1 MINLNTNLGAMIVF
15 SNLKVSTNGLNTAI
29 ERMTSGYKINRAGD
43 NAANFSI
50 NTKLS
55 TQIGAYSV
63 AEENAMMGLDMLS
76 TASSA
81 LDQMSNLASRLRCLA
96 AQAQNGTYGTQ
107 SLSAVKSEANA
118 LVAEIK
124 SIFGKTEYNGIKLL
138 NSLSEKLIEDE
149 PITQTPPAGIVPD
162 PSYNGFIENPQDYSD
177 AEVAAMTALSGV
189 SSSTRIR
196 DGQYSITTLE
206 EFEQF
211 AEMSRAAKIQG
222 GEFVLGADIDLSSY
236 SAGEGFIPIAA
247 GINSSADFKCEFN
260 GNGHTISNLYI
271 NRPDTDNVGLFSL
284 MCDVKNLCLTNVDV
298 IGGKSTGALMGYA
311 FSNSPEI
318 SNCYIA
324 SGSVKGTTGVGGLVG
339 RFSDI
344 DGNILNCYSDAEV
357 SGETKAGGLLG
368 ETYLPNGSVINSF
381 SHGNVTASS
390 DYAGGLIG
398 YTERV
403 SLENCYAEGNITGK
417 RFVGGVVGKAMEV
430 IAVNCFAKGKVTGT
444 SSVGGFAGSAGGSS
458 SGNIIENCYAYG
470 EVIGEE
476 SVGGFA
482 GLTSGSTNGNGLI
495 LKACYALGNVTA
507 TQQVGGLVGFFSF
520 HNSVYNCSAT
530 GTVKGNSCVGGLIG
544 DGYAM
549 KEIKNCYSTGDVIAK
564 GNFVGGIIGRTSNSN
579 DTDITGCYSTGNI
592 SGVERVGGVM
602 GFCDTILSLSDCYST
617 GNISGQKDVGGVV
630 GYLFWMR
637 GPMTGC
643 SSQGRVSGD
652 TNIGGLVG
660 QISSFLD
667 LSIDNCISSAE
678 VSGNNSAGSFIGRIE
693 ELKTISVTNCK
704 TAALDLDTIGSTSSS
719 ISNEVLQNM
728 LNGIEVVEVERVDP
742 SKIKITLQVGINSD
756 ANSKLTFNTSFSA
769 EVIDAL
775 LDIDILNTSALEVLD
790 FFINE
795 VNQKQVEYGAV
806 ENRLQSAL
814 EQISVSYD
822 NLVSTQST
830 IRDADIAEESSSYIR
845 NQILQQAAST
855 LMATANQTPAI
866 ALQLL

>member
-149 PITQTPPAGIVPD
+149 PITQTPPAGIVPT

-271 NRPDTDNVGLFSL
+271 NRPDTDNVGLFSI

-298 IGGKSTGALMGYA
+298 IGGKYTGALMGYT
-311 FSNSPEI
+311 FSNSQV

-324 SGSVKGTTGVGGLVG
+324 SGSVKGTTCVGGLGG
-339 RFSDI
+339 RFSGI
-344 DGNILNCYSDAEV
+344 NGILNCYSDAEV

-564 GNFVGGIIGRTSNSN
+564 GSFVGGIIGRTSNSN

-602 GFCDTILSLSDCYST
+602 GLCDTILSLSDCYST

-630 GYLFWMR
+630 GYLYWMR

-660 QISSFLD
+660 QISSYQD

-693 ELKTISVTNCK
+693 KLKTISVTNCK

>member
-149 PITQTPPAGIVPD
+149 PITQTPPAGIVPN

-284 MCDVKNLCLTNVDV
+284 MCDVKNLCLT
-298 IGGKSTGALMGYA
+298 K
-311 FSNSPEI
+311 
-318 SNCYIA
+318 
-324 SGSVKGTTGVGGLVG
+324 
-339 RFSDI
+339 
-344 DGNILNCYSDAEV
+344 
-357 SGETKAGGLLG
+357 
-368 ETYLPNGSVINSF
+368 
-381 SHGNVTASS
+381 
-390 DYAGGLIG
+390 
-398 YTERV
+398 
-403 SLENCYAEGNITGK
+403 
-417 RFVGGVVGKAMEV
+417 
-430 IAVNCFAKGKVTGT
+430 
-444 SSVGGFAGSAGGSS
+444 
-458 SGNIIENCYAYG
+458 
-470 EVIGEE
+470 
-476 SVGGFA
+476 
-482 GLTSGSTNGNGLI
+482 
-495 LKACYALGNVTA
+495 
-507 TQQVGGLVGFFSF
+507 
-520 HNSVYNCSAT
+520 
-530 GTVKGNSCVGGLIG
+530 
-544 DGYAM
+544 
-549 KEIKNCYSTGDVIAK
+549 
-564 GNFVGGIIGRTSNSN
+564 
-579 DTDITGCYSTGNI
+579 
-592 SGVERVGGVM
+592 
-602 GFCDTILSLSDCYST
+602 
-617 GNISGQKDVGGVV
+617 
-630 GYLFWMR
+630 
-637 GPMTGC
+637 
-643 SSQGRVSGD
+643 
-652 TNIGGLVG
+652 
-660 QISSFLD
+660 
-667 LSIDNCISSAE
+667 
-678 VSGNNSAGSFIGRIE
+678 
-693 ELKTISVTNCK
+693 
-704 TAALDLDTIGSTSSS
+704 
-719 ISNEVLQNM
+719 
-728 LNGIEVVEVERVDP
+728 
-742 SKIKITLQVGINSD
+742 
-756 ANSKLTFNTSFSA
+756 
-769 EVIDAL
+769 
-775 LDIDILNTSALEVLD
+775 
-790 FFINE
+790 
-795 VNQKQVEYGAV
+795 
-806 ENRLQSAL
+806 
-814 EQISVSYD
+814 
-822 NLVSTQST
+822 
-830 IRDADIAEESSSYIR
+830 
-845 NQILQQAAST
+845 
-855 LMATANQTPAI
+855 
-866 ALQLL
+866 

>member
-149 PITQTPPAGIVPD
+149 PITQTPPAGIVPN

-271 NRPDTDNVGLFSL
+271 NRPDTDNVGLFSF

-298 IGGKSTGALMGYA
+298 IGGKYTGALMGYT
-311 FSNSPEI
+311 FSNSQV

-324 SGSVKGTTGVGGLVG
+324 SGSVKGTTCVGGLGG
-339 RFSDI
+339 RFSGI
-344 DGNILNCYSDAEV
+344 NGILNCYSDAEV

-564 GNFVGGIIGRTSNSN
+564 GSFVGGIIGRTSNSN

-602 GFCDTILSLSDCYST
+602 GLCDTILSLSDCYST
-617 GNISGQKDVGGVV
+617 GNISWQKDVGGVV

>member
-149 PITQTPPAGIVPD
+149 PITQTPPAGIVPN

-247 GINSSADFKCEFN
+247 GIKSSADFKCEFN

-339 RFSDI
+339 RFSYI

-368 ETYLPNGSVINSF
+368 EIYLPNGSVINSF

-417 RFVGGVVGKAMEV
+417 RFVGGVVGYAMEL

-444 SSVGGFAGSAGGSS
+444 SMVGGFAGYAGGSS

-495 LKACYALGNVTA
+495 LKACHALGNVTA
-507 TQQVGGLVGFFSF
+507 TQQVGGLVGNFSF

-530 GTVKGNSCVGGLIG
+530 GTVRGTSCVGGLIG

-579 DTDITGCYSTGNI
+579 ATDITGCYSTGNI

-602 GFCDTILSLSDCYST
+602 GFCDAILSLSDCYST

-630 GYLFWMR
+630 GYLSWMR

-660 QISSFLD
+660 QISSFQD

>member
-149 PITQTPPAGIVPD
+149 PITQTPPAGIVPN

-271 NRPDTDNVGLFSL
+271 NRPDTDNVGLFSI

-298 IGGKSTGALMGYA
+298 IGGKYTGDLMGYT
-311 FSNSPEI
+311 FSNSQV

-324 SGSVKGTTGVGGLVG
+324 SGSVKGTTCVGGLGG
-339 RFSDI
+339 RFSGI
-344 DGNILNCYSDAEV
+344 NGILNCYSDAEV

-417 RFVGGVVGKAMEV
+417 RFVGGVVGKAMEL

-444 SSVGGFAGSAGGSS
+444 SSVGGFAGGAGGSS

-482 GLTSGSTNGNGLI
+482 GLTSGSINGNGLI
-495 LKACYALGNVTA
+495 LKACHALGNVTA

>member
-149 PITQTPPAGIVPD
+149 PITQTPPAGIVPN

-271 NRPDTDNVGLFSL
+271 NRPDTDNVGLFSI

-298 IGGKSTGALMGYA
+298 IGGKYTGALMGYT
-311 FSNSPEI
+311 FSNSQV

-324 SGSVKGTTGVGGLVG
+324 SGSVKGTTCVGGLG
-339 RFSDI
+339 GCFSGI
-344 DGNILNCYSDAEV
+344 NGILNCYSDAEV

-417 RFVGGVVGKAMEV
+417 RFVGGVVGKAMEL

-602 GFCDTILSLSDCYST
+602 GLCDTILSLSDCYST

>member
-149 PITQTPPAGIVPD
+149 PITQTPPAGIVPN

-271 NRPDTDNVGLFSL
+271 NRPDTDNVGLFSF

-298 IGGKSTGALMGYA
+298 IGGIYTGALMGYT
-311 FSNSPEI
+311 FSNSQV

-324 SGSVKGTTGVGGLVG
+324 SGSVKGTTCVGGLGG
-339 RFSDI
+339 RFSGI
-344 DGNILNCYSDAEV
+344 NGILNCYSDAEV
-357 SGETKAGGLLG
+357 LGETKAGGLLG

-417 RFVGGVVGKAMEV
+417 RFVGGVVGKAMEL

-495 LKACYALGNVTA
+495 LKACHALGNVTA

>member
-368 ETYLPNGSVINSF
+368 EIYLPNGSVINSF

-660 QISSFLD
+660 QISSFQD

>member
-368 ETYLPNGSVINSF
+368 EIYLPNGSVINSF

-495 LKACYALGNVTA
+495 LKACHALGNVTA
-507 TQQVGGLVGFFSF
+507 TQQVGGLVGNFSF

-530 GTVKGNSCVGGLIG
+530 GTVKGTSCVGGLIG

-564 GNFVGGIIGRTSNSN
+564 GNFVGGIIGRTSNNN

-704 TAALDLDTIGSTSSS
+704 TAALDFDTIGSTSSS

>member
-63 AEENAMMGLDMLS
+63 AEENVMMGLDMLS

-149 PITQTPPAGIVPD
+149 PITQTPPAGIVPN

-211 AEMSRAAKIQG
+211 AEMSRAANIQG

-368 ETYLPNGSVINSF
+368 EIYLPNGSVINSF

-403 SLENCYAEGNITGK
+403 SLENCYAEGNITGR
-417 RFVGGVVGKAMEV
+417 RFVGGVVGYAMEL

-444 SSVGGFAGSAGGSS
+444 SMVGGFAGYAGGSS

-495 LKACYALGNVTA
+495 LKACHALGNVIGI
-507 TQQVGGLVGFFSF
+507 TQ
-520 HNSVYNCSAT
+520 
-530 GTVKGNSCVGGLIG
+530 
-544 DGYAM
+544 
-549 KEIKNCYSTGDVIAK
+549 
-564 GNFVGGIIGRTSNSN
+564 
-579 DTDITGCYSTGNI
+579 
-592 SGVERVGGVM
+592 
-602 GFCDTILSLSDCYST
+602 
-617 GNISGQKDVGGVV
+617 
-630 GYLFWMR
+630 
-637 GPMTGC
+637 
-643 SSQGRVSGD
+643 
-652 TNIGGLVG
+652 
-660 QISSFLD
+660 
-667 LSIDNCISSAE
+667 
-678 VSGNNSAGSFIGRIE
+678 
-693 ELKTISVTNCK
+693 
-704 TAALDLDTIGSTSSS
+704 
-719 ISNEVLQNM
+719 
-728 LNGIEVVEVERVDP
+728 
-742 SKIKITLQVGINSD
+742 
-756 ANSKLTFNTSFSA
+756 
-769 EVIDAL
+769 
-775 LDIDILNTSALEVLD
+775 
-790 FFINE
+790 
-795 VNQKQVEYGAV
+795 
-806 ENRLQSAL
+806 
-814 EQISVSYD
+814 
-822 NLVSTQST
+822 
-830 IRDADIAEESSSYIR
+830 
-845 NQILQQAAST
+845 
-855 LMATANQTPAI
+855 
-866 ALQLL
+866 

>member
-149 PITQTPPAGIVPD
+149 PITQTPPAGIVPN

-271 NRPDTDNVGLFSL
+271 NRPDTDNVGLFSF

-298 IGGKSTGALMGYA
+298 IGGIYTGALMGYT
-311 FSNSPEI
+311 FSNSQV

-324 SGSVKGTTGVGGLVG
+324 SGSVKGTTCVGGLGG
-339 RFSDI
+339 RFSGI
-344 DGNILNCYSDAEV
+344 NGILNCYSDAEV
-357 SGETKAGGLLG
+357 PGETKAGGLLG

-417 RFVGGVVGKAMEV
+417 RFVGGVVGKAMEL

-495 LKACYALGNVTA
+495 LKACHALGNVTA

-630 GYLFWMR
+630 GYLFWMH

>member
-368 ETYLPNGSVINSF
+368 EIYLPNGSVINSF

-530 GTVKGNSCVGGLIG
+530 GTVKGTSCVGGLIG

>member
-149 PITQTPPAGIVPD
+149 PITQTPPAGIVPN

-368 ETYLPNGSVINSF
+368 EIYLPNGSVINSF

-495 LKACYALGNVTA
+495 LKACHALGNVTA
-507 TQQVGGLVGFFSF
+507 TQQVGGLVGNFSF

-530 GTVKGNSCVGGLIG
+530 GTVKGTSCVGGLIG

-790 FFINE
+790 F
-795 VNQKQVEYGAV
+795 
-806 ENRLQSAL
+806 L
-814 EQISVSYD
+814 
-822 NLVSTQST
+822 
-830 IRDADIAEESSSYIR
+830 
-845 NQILQQAAST
+845 
-855 LMATANQTPAI
+855 
-866 ALQLL
+866 

>member
-15 SNLKVSTNGLNTAI
+15 SNFKVSTNGLNTAI

-149 PITQTPPAGIVPD
+149 PITQTPPAGIVPN

-271 NRPDTDNVGLFSL
+271 NRPDTDNVGLFSI

-298 IGGKSTGALMGYA
+298 IGGKYTGALMGYA

-368 ETYLPNGSVINSF
+368 EIYLPNGSVINSF

-417 RFVGGVVGKAMEV
+417 RFVGGVVGYAMEL

-444 SSVGGFAGSAGGSS
+444 SMVGGFAGHAGGSS

-495 LKACYALGNVTA
+495 LKACHALGNVTA
-507 TQQVGGLVGFFSF
+507 TQQVGGLVGNFSF

-530 GTVKGNSCVGGLIG
+530 GTVKGTSCVGGLIG

-579 DTDITGCYSTGNI
+579 ATDITGCYSTGNI

-602 GFCDTILSLSDCYST
+602 GFCDAILSLSDCYST

-630 GYLFWMR
+630 GYLSWMR

-660 QISSFLD
+660 QISSFQD

-693 ELKTISVTNCK
+693 KLKTISVTNCK

>member
-149 PITQTPPAGIVPD
+149 PITQTPPAGIVPN

-271 NRPDTDNVGLFSL
+271 NRPDTDNVGLFSF

-298 IGGKSTGALMGYA
+298 IGGIYTGALMGYT
-311 FSNSPEI
+311 FSNSQV

-324 SGSVKGTTGVGGLVG
+324 SGSVKGTTCVGGLGG
-339 RFSDI
+339 RFSGI
-344 DGNILNCYSDAEV
+344 NGILNCYSDAEV

-417 RFVGGVVGKAMEV
+417 RFVGGVVGKAMEL

-495 LKACYALGNVTA
+495 LKACHALGNVTA

>member
-1 MINLNTNLGAMIVF
+1 
-15 SNLKVSTNGLNTAI
+15 
-29 ERMTSGYKINRAGD
+29 
-43 NAANFSI
+43 
-50 NTKLS
+50 
-55 TQIGAYSV
+55 
-63 AEENAMMGLDMLS
+63 MG
-76 TASSA
+76 
-81 LDQMSNLASRLRCLA
+81 
-96 AQAQNGTYGTQ
+96 
-107 SLSAVKSEANA
+107 
-118 LVAEIK
+118 
-124 SIFGKTEYNGIKLL
+124 
-138 NSLSEKLIEDE
+138 
-149 PITQTPPAGIVPD
+149 
-162 PSYNGFIENPQDYSD
+162 
-177 AEVAAMTALSGV
+177 
-189 SSSTRIR
+189 
-196 DGQYSITTLE
+196 
-206 EFEQF
+206 
-211 AEMSRAAKIQG
+211 
-222 GEFVLGADIDLSSY
+222 
-236 SAGEGFIPIAA
+236 
-247 GINSSADFKCEFN
+247 
-260 GNGHTISNLYI
+260 
-271 NRPDTDNVGLFSL
+271 
-284 MCDVKNLCLTNVDV
+284 
-298 IGGKSTGALMGYA
+298 
-311 FSNSPEI
+311 
-318 SNCYIA
+318 
-324 SGSVKGTTGVGGLVG
+324 G
-339 RFSDI
+339 RFSGI
-344 DGNILNCYSDAEV
+344 NGILNCYSDAEV

>member
-149 PITQTPPAGIVPD
+149 PITQTPPAGIVPN

-368 ETYLPNGSVINSF
+368 EIYLPNGSVINSF

-495 LKACYALGNVTA
+495 LKACHALGNVTA
-507 TQQVGGLVGFFSF
+507 TQQVGGLVGNFSF

-530 GTVKGNSCVGGLIG
+530 GTVKGTSCVGGLIG

>member
-63 AEENAMMGLDMLS
+63 AEENVMMGLDMLS

-149 PITQTPPAGIVPD
+149 PITQTPPAGIVPN

-368 ETYLPNGSVINSF
+368 EIYLPNGSVINSF

-444 SSVGGFAGSAGGSS
+444 SMVGGFAGSAGGSS

-507 TQQVGGLVGFFSF
+507 TQQVGGLVGNFSF

-530 GTVKGNSCVGGLIG
+530 GTVKGTSCVGGLIG

-579 DTDITGCYSTGNI
+579 ATDITGCYSTGNI

-602 GFCDTILSLSDCYST
+602 GFCDAILSLSDCYST

-630 GYLFWMR
+630 GYLYWMR

>member
-149 PITQTPPAGIVPD
+149 PITQTPPAGIVPN

-271 NRPDTDNVGLFSL
+271 NRPDTDNVGLFSI

-298 IGGKSTGALMGYA
+298 IGGKYTGALMGYT
-311 FSNSPEI
+311 FSNSQV

-324 SGSVKGTTGVGGLVG
+324 SGSVKGTTCVGGLG
-339 RFSDI
+339 GCFSGI
-344 DGNILNCYSDAEV
+344 NGILNCYSDAEV

-417 RFVGGVVGKAMEV
+417 RFVGGVVGKAMEL

-549 KEIKNCYSTGDVIAK
+549 KDIKNCYSTGDVIAK

-602 GFCDTILSLSDCYST
+602 GLCDTILSLSDCYST

>member
-149 PITQTPPAGIVPD
+149 PITQTPPAGIVPN

-368 ETYLPNGSVINSF
+368 EIYLPNGSVINSF

>member
-368 ETYLPNGSVINSF
+368 EIYLPNGSVINSF

-660 QISSFLD
+660 QISSFQD

-693 ELKTISVTNCK
+693 KLKTISVTNCK

>member
-149 PITQTPPAGIVPD
+149 PITQTPPAGIVPN

-271 NRPDTDNVGLFSL
+271 NRPDTDNVGLCSL
-284 MCDVKNLCLTNVDV
+284 ICHVKNLCLTNVDV
-298 IGGKSTGALMGYA
+298 IGGKYTGALMGYT
-311 FSNSPEI
+311 FSNSQV

-324 SGSVKGTTGVGGLVG
+324 SGSVKGTTCVGGLGG
-339 RFSDI
+339 RFSGI
-344 DGNILNCYSDAEV
+344 NGILNCYSDAEV

>member
-149 PITQTPPAGIVPD
+149 PITQTPPAGIVPN

-271 NRPDTDNVGLFSL
+271 NRPDTDNVGLFSF

-298 IGGKSTGALMGYA
+298 IGGIYTGALMGYT
-311 FSNSPEI
+311 FSNSQV

-324 SGSVKGTTGVGGLVG
+324 SGSVKGTTCVGGLGG
-339 RFSDI
+339 RFSGI
-344 DGNILNCYSDAEV
+344 NGILNCYSDAEV

-476 SVGGFA
+476 SVGRFA

>member
-1 MINLNTNLGAMIVF
+1 M
-15 SNLKVSTNGLNTAI
+15 
-29 ERMTSGYKINRAGD
+29 
-43 NAANFSI
+43 
-50 NTKLS
+50 
-55 TQIGAYSV
+55 
-63 AEENAMMGLDMLS
+63 
-76 TASSA
+76 
-81 LDQMSNLASRLRCLA
+81 
-96 AQAQNGTYGTQ
+96 
-107 SLSAVKSEANA
+107 
-118 LVAEIK
+118 
-124 SIFGKTEYNGIKLL
+124 
-138 NSLSEKLIEDE
+138 
-149 PITQTPPAGIVPD
+149 
-162 PSYNGFIENPQDYSD
+162 
-177 AEVAAMTALSGV
+177 
-189 SSSTRIR
+189 
-196 DGQYSITTLE
+196 
-206 EFEQF
+206 
-211 AEMSRAAKIQG
+211 
-222 GEFVLGADIDLSSY
+222 
-236 SAGEGFIPIAA
+236 
-247 GINSSADFKCEFN
+247 
-260 GNGHTISNLYI
+260 
-271 NRPDTDNVGLFSL
+271 
-284 MCDVKNLCLTNVDV
+284 
-298 IGGKSTGALMGYA
+298 
-311 FSNSPEI
+311 
-318 SNCYIA
+318 
-324 SGSVKGTTGVGGLVG
+324 
-339 RFSDI
+339 
-344 DGNILNCYSDAEV
+344 
-357 SGETKAGGLLG
+357 
-368 ETYLPNGSVINSF
+368 
-381 SHGNVTASS
+381 
-390 DYAGGLIG
+390 
-398 YTERV
+398 
-403 SLENCYAEGNITGK
+403 
-417 RFVGGVVGKAMEV
+417 
-430 IAVNCFAKGKVTGT
+430 
-444 SSVGGFAGSAGGSS
+444 
-458 SGNIIENCYAYG
+458 
-470 EVIGEE
+470 
-476 SVGGFA
+476 
-482 GLTSGSTNGNGLI
+482 
-495 LKACYALGNVTA
+495 
-507 TQQVGGLVGFFSF
+507 
-520 HNSVYNCSAT
+520 
-530 GTVKGNSCVGGLIG
+530 GGLIG

-602 GFCDTILSLSDCYST
+602 GLCDTILSLSDCYST

>member
-149 PITQTPPAGIVPD
+149 PITQTPPAGIVPN

-368 ETYLPNGSVINSF
+368 EIYLPNGSVINSF

-495 LKACYALGNVTA
+495 LKACHALGNVTA
-507 TQQVGGLVGFFSF
+507 TQQVGGLVGNFSF

-530 GTVKGNSCVGGLIG
+530 GTVKGTSCVGGLIG

-579 DTDITGCYSTGNI
+579 ATDITGCYSTGNI

-693 ELKTISVTNCK
+693 KLKTISVTNCK

>member
-149 PITQTPPAGIVPD
+149 PITQTPPAGIVPN

-368 ETYLPNGSVINSF
+368 EIYLPNGSVINSF

-790 FFINE
+790 F
-795 VNQKQVEYGAV
+795 
-806 ENRLQSAL
+806 L
-814 EQISVSYD
+814 
-822 NLVSTQST
+822 
-830 IRDADIAEESSSYIR
+830 
-845 NQILQQAAST
+845 
-855 LMATANQTPAI
+855 
-866 ALQLL
+866 

>member
-1 MINLNTNLGAMIVF
+1 MINLNTNLGALIVF

-149 PITQTPPAGIVPD
+149 PITQTPPAGIVPN

-271 NRPDTDNVGLFSL
+271 NRPDTDNVGLFSI

-298 IGGKSTGALMGYA
+298 IGGKYTGALMGYT
-311 FSNSPEI
+311 FSNSQV

-324 SGSVKGTTGVGGLVG
+324 SGSVKGTTCVGGLG
-339 RFSDI
+339 GCFSGI
-344 DGNILNCYSDAEV
+344 NGILNCYSDAEV

-417 RFVGGVVGKAMEV
+417 RFVGGVVGKAMEL

-602 GFCDTILSLSDCYST
+602 GLCDTILSLSDCYST

>member
-149 PITQTPPAGIVPD
+149 PITQTPPAGIVPN

-271 NRPDTDNVGLFSL
+271 NRPDTDNVGLFSI

-298 IGGKSTGALMGYA
+298 IGGKYTGALMGYT
-311 FSNSPEI
+311 FSNSQV

-324 SGSVKGTTGVGGLVG
+324 SGSVKGTTCVGGLGG
-339 RFSDI
+339 RFSGI
-344 DGNILNCYSDAEV
+344 NGILNCYSDAEV

-390 DYAGGLIG
+390 DSAGGLIG

>member
-138 NSLSEKLIEDE
+138 NSLSDKLIEDE
-149 PITQTPPAGIVPD
+149 PITQTPAGIVPN

-271 NRPDTDNVGLFSL
+271 NRPDTDNVGLFSI

-298 IGGKSTGALMGYA
+298 IGGKYTGALMGYT
-311 FSNSPEI
+311 FSNSQV

-324 SGSVKGTTGVGGLVG
+324 SGSVKGTTCVGGLGG
-339 RFSDI
+339 RFSGI
-344 DGNILNCYSDAEV
+344 NGILNCYSDAEV

>member
-149 PITQTPPAGIVPD
+149 PITQTPPAGIVPN

-298 IGGKSTGALMGYA
+298 IGGKYTGALMGYT
-311 FSNSPEI
+311 FSNSQV

-324 SGSVKGTTGVGGLVG
+324 SGSVKGTTCVGGLGG
-339 RFSDI
+339 RFSGI
-344 DGNILNCYSDAEV
+344 NGILNCYSDAEV

-602 GFCDTILSLSDCYST
+602 GLCDTILSLSDCYST

>member
-149 PITQTPPAGIVPD
+149 PITQTPPAGIVPN

-271 NRPDTDNVGLFSL
+271 NRPDTDNVGLFSF

-298 IGGKSTGALMGYA
+298 IGGIYTGALMGYT
-311 FSNSPEI
+311 FSNSQV

-324 SGSVKGTTGVGGLVG
+324 SGSVKGTTCVGGLGG
-339 RFSDI
+339 RFSGI
-344 DGNILNCYSDAEV
+344 NGILNCYSDAEV

-417 RFVGGVVGKAMEV
+417 RFVGGVVGYAMEL

-444 SSVGGFAGSAGGSS
+444 SMVGGFAGYAGGSS

-495 LKACYALGNVTA
+495 LKACHALGNVTA
-507 TQQVGGLVGFFSF
+507 TQQVGGLVGNFSF

-530 GTVKGNSCVGGLIG
+530 GTVKGTSCVGGLIG

-579 DTDITGCYSTGNI
+579 ATDITGCYSTGNI

-602 GFCDTILSLSDCYST
+602 GFCDAILSLSDCYST

-630 GYLFWMR
+630 GYLSWMR

-660 QISSFLD
+660 QISSFQD

-693 ELKTISVTNCK
+693 KLKTISVTNCK

>member
-63 AEENAMMGLDMLS
+63 AEENVMMGLDMLS

-271 NRPDTDNVGLFSL
+271 NRPDTDNVGLFSI

-298 IGGKSTGALMGYA
+298 IGGKYTGALMGYT
-311 FSNSPEI
+311 FSNSQV

-324 SGSVKGTTGVGGLVG
+324 SGSVKGTTCVGGLG
-339 RFSDI
+339 GCFSGI
-344 DGNILNCYSDAEV
+344 NGILNCYSDAEV

-417 RFVGGVVGKAMEV
+417 RFVGGVVGKAMEL

-602 GFCDTILSLSDCYST
+602 GLCDTILSLSDCYST

>member
-118 LVAEIK
+118 LVVEIK

-149 PITQTPPAGIVPD
+149 PITQTPPAGIVPN

-271 NRPDTDNVGLFSL
+271 NRPDTDNVGLFSF

-298 IGGKSTGALMGYA
+298 IGGKYTGALMGYT
-311 FSNSPEI
+311 FSNSQV

-324 SGSVKGTTGVGGLVG
+324 SGSVKGTTCVGGLGG
-339 RFSDI
+339 RFSGI
-344 DGNILNCYSDAEV
+344 NGILNCYSDAEV

>member
-149 PITQTPPAGIVPD
+149 PITQTPPAGIVPN

-298 IGGKSTGALMGYA
+298 IGGIYTGALMGYT
-311 FSNSPEI
+311 FSNSQV

-324 SGSVKGTTGVGGLVG
+324 SGSVKGTTCVGGLGG
-339 RFSDI
+339 RFSGI
-344 DGNILNCYSDAEV
+344 NGILNCYSDAEV

-368 ETYLPNGSVINSF
+368 EIYLPNGSVINSF

-444 SSVGGFAGSAGGSS
+444 SMVGGFAGSAGGSS

-476 SVGGFA
+476 SVGRFA

-660 QISSFLD
+660 QISSFQD

>member
-149 PITQTPPAGIVPD
+149 PITQTPPAGIVPN

-271 NRPDTDNVGLFSL
+271 NRPDTDNVGLFSF

-298 IGGKSTGALMGYA
+298 IGGIYTGALMGYT
-311 FSNSPEI
+311 FSNSQV

-324 SGSVKGTTGVGGLVG
+324 SGSVKGTTCVGGLGG
-339 RFSDI
+339 RFSGI
-344 DGNILNCYSDAEV
+344 NGILNCYSDAEV
-357 SGETKAGGLLG
+357 LGETKAGGLLG

-417 RFVGGVVGKAMEV
+417 RFVGGGVGKAMEL

-495 LKACYALGNVTA
+495 LKACHALGNVTA

>member
-63 AEENAMMGLDMLS
+63 AEENVMMGLDMLS

-149 PITQTPPAGIVPD
+149 PITQTPPAGIVPN

-271 NRPDTDNVGLFSL
+271 NRPDTDNVGLFSI

-298 IGGKSTGALMGYA
+298 IGGKYTGALMGYT
-311 FSNSPEI
+311 FSNSQV

-324 SGSVKGTTGVGGLVG
+324 SGSVKGTTCVGGLG
-339 RFSDI
+339 GCFSGI
-344 DGNILNCYSDAEV
+344 NGILNCYSDAEV

-417 RFVGGVVGKAMEV
+417 RFVGGVVGKAMEL

-602 GFCDTILSLSDCYST
+602 GLCDTILSLSDCYST

>member
-149 PITQTPPAGIVPD
+149 PITQTPPAGIVPN

-271 NRPDTDNVGLFSL
+271 NRPDTDNVGLFSF

-298 IGGKSTGALMGYA
+298 IGGIYTGALMGYT
-311 FSNSPEI
+311 FSNSQV

-324 SGSVKGTTGVGGLVG
+324 SGSVKGTTCVGGLGG
-339 RFSDI
+339 RFSGI
-344 DGNILNCYSDAEV
+344 NGILNCYSDAEV
-357 SGETKAGGLLG
+357 PGETKAGGLLG

-417 RFVGGVVGKAMEV
+417 RFVGGVVGKAMEL

-495 LKACYALGNVTA
+495 LKACHALGNVTA

>member
-149 PITQTPPAGIVPD
+149 PITQTPPAGIVPN

-368 ETYLPNGSVINSF
+368 EIYLPNGSVINSF

-495 LKACYALGNVTA
+495 LKACHALGNVTA
-507 TQQVGGLVGFFSF
+507 TQQVGGLVGNFSF

-530 GTVKGNSCVGGLIG
+530 GTVKGTSCVGGLIG

-693 ELKTISVTNCK
+693 KLKTISVTNCK

>member
-149 PITQTPPAGIVPD
+149 PITQTPPAGIVPN

-368 ETYLPNGSVINSF
+368 EIYLPNGSVINSF

-417 RFVGGVVGKAMEV
+417 RFVGGVVGKAMEL

-495 LKACYALGNVTA
+495 LKACHALGNVTA

>member
-149 PITQTPPAGIVPD
+149 PITQTPPAGIVPN

-298 IGGKSTGALMGYA
+298 IGGIYTGALMGYT
-311 FSNSPEI
+311 FSNSQV

-324 SGSVKGTTGVGGLVG
+324 SGSVKGTTCVGGLGG
-339 RFSDI
+339 RFSGI
-344 DGNILNCYSDAEV
+344 NGILNCYSDAEV

-368 ETYLPNGSVINSF
+368 EIYLPNGSVINSF

-444 SSVGGFAGSAGGSS
+444 SMVGGFAGSAGGSS

-476 SVGGFA
+476 SVGRFA

-617 GNISGQKDVGGVV
+617 GNFSGQKDVGGVV

-660 QISSFLD
+660 QISSFQD